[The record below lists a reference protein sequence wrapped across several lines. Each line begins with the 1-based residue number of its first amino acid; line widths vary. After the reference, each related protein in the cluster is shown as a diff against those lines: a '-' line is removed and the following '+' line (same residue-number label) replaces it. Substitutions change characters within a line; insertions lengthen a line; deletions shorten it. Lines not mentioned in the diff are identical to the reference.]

1 MSEQQDVGKDG
12 AAKKAAQEAEWLE
25 AEYEKDVPEAQSN
38 PQTQVKTSHSRRS
51 RFGLVVVLLTFLGFG
66 GWATF
71 AHVDGAAVAM
81 GEVIVSTQ
89 NRNIQHLEGGV
100 VDTIFVDDGDQV
112 EQGDTLITL
121 SDIRAVAELDI
132 IQSQLDEILG
142 EEARLLAERAQKN
155 VVEFPAALLSRK
167 DQPGVAAII
176 DGQTSLFNSR
186 VESVR
191 GREQILEQKAASLAQ
206 QVKGQKAMGESLAGR
221 ASSYQE
227 EVKQWQELYDR
238 QLADRLR
245 INEMTRELLRL
256 QGERD
261 ATETEVGRLRAEIA
275 NTRSELLITREEFM
289 EKVSTR
295 LREVQQKRADLQARK
310 TSIEDTLRRLV
321 ISSPVSGTVVGTEV
335 HTEGGVIRP
344 GDTLMQ
350 IVPTNQLLAIVAK
363 VQPTEIDRIRPGQLS
378 SIRLSA
384 FNFQAAHVIEA
395 EVINVSADTFENEQ
409 TRESYYEVRL
419 TITEKGIATMA
430 KQDMFLLP
438 GMPAEVLIS
447 TGNRTVLKY
456 LLDPFIR
463 MSERAFRES

>member
-1 MSEQQDVGKDG
+1 MNEQQDVGKSS
-12 AAKKAAQEAEWLE
+12 AAKDKEQDAEWLE
-25 AEYEKDVPEAQSN
+25 AEYEREVPAQ
-38 PQTQVKTSHSRRS
+38 PQAQIATSHIKRS
-51 RFGLVVVLLTFLGFG
+51 RFGLLVVLLTFVGFG

-81 GEVIVSTQ
+81 GDVIVSTQ

-112 EQGDTLITL
+112 EEGDTLVTL
-121 SDIRAVAELDI
+121 SDIRAVAELNI
-132 IQSQLDEILG
+132 VQSQLDEILG
-142 EEARLLAERAQKN
+142 EEARLLAERAQKDTI
-155 VVEFPAALLSRK
+155 EFPAALLSRK
-167 DQPGVAAII
+167 GQPGVAAIL
-176 DGQTSLFNSR
+176 DGQQSLFNSR
-186 VESVR
+186 TESVR
-191 GREQILEQKAASLAQ
+191 GREQILKQKSASLAQ
-206 QVKGQKAMGESLAGR
+206 QVKGQKAVGESLAGR

-227 EVKQWQELYDR
+227 ELKHWQELFDR

-310 TSIEDTLRRLV
+310 TSLEDTLRRLV

-350 IVPTNQLLAIVAK
+350 IVPSNQKLAIVAK
-363 VQPTEIDRIRPGQLS
+363 VKPTEIDRIKPGQLS

-395 EVINVSADTFENEQ
+395 EVINISADTYENEQ
-409 TRESYYEVRL
+409 TRETYYEVRL
-419 TITEKGIATMA
+419 NITEKGQATMA

-447 TGNRTVLKY
+447 TGNRTVLEY

>member
-1 MSEQQDVGKDG
+1 
-12 AAKKAAQEAEWLE
+12 
-25 AEYEKDVPEAQSN
+25 
-38 PQTQVKTSHSRRS
+38 
-51 RFGLVVVLLTFLGFG
+51 
-66 GWATF
+66 
-71 AHVDGAAVAM
+71 
-81 GEVIVSTQ
+81 
-89 NRNIQHLEGGV
+89 
-100 VDTIFVDDGDQV
+100 
-112 EQGDTLITL
+112 
-121 SDIRAVAELDI
+121 
-132 IQSQLDEILG
+132 
-142 EEARLLAERAQKN
+142 
-155 VVEFPAALLSRK
+155 
-167 DQPGVAAII
+167 
-176 DGQTSLFNSR
+176 
-186 VESVR
+186 
-191 GREQILEQKAASLAQ
+191 
-206 QVKGQKAMGESLAGR
+206 
-221 ASSYQE
+221 
-227 EVKQWQELYDR
+227 
-238 QLADRLR
+238 
-245 INEMTRELLRL
+245 
-256 QGERD
+256 
-261 ATETEVGRLRAEIA
+261 
-275 NTRSELLITREEFM
+275 
-289 EKVSTR
+289 
-295 LREVQQKRADLQARK
+295 
-310 TSIEDTLRRLV
+310 V